1 MDRKFVVCCIDERV
15 PSGTNVK
22 EGDEP
27 GSGKGDGRALVLI
40 DQHAASERV
49 RVERFLKRICVRFLT
64 GSKDG
69 KGKGKGKEGD
79 GIEEEQEEVMGFE
92 PPKPVLLTTKEVEIL
107 REKEDVRALLSRW
120 GIDVLFEGE
129 GEADVEKDRNAA
141 YGQVWV
147 KSVPEVVMKKVAL
160 LYLSA
165 LSLSQEQSFTRFSH
179 RHSF

>member
-15 PSGTNVK
+15 PSGANVE

-27 GSGKGDGRALVLI
+27 ESGKGGSDHGRALVLI

-69 KGKGKGKEGD
+69 KGKSKEGA
-79 GIEEEQEEVMGFE
+79 GIAEEQEEVMELE
-92 PPKPVLLTTKEVEIL
+92 PPKPVLLTMREVEIL

-129 GEADVEKDRNAA
+129 GEAGVEKDKNVA

-147 KSVPEVVMKKVAL
+147 KSVPEVVVKKVGL
-160 LYLSA
+160 LHLA
-165 LSLSQEQSFTRFSH
+165 LSSNRWIILIIL
-179 RHSF
+179 

>member
-1 MDRKFVVCCIDERV
+1 MVCCIDERV
-15 PSGTNVK
+15 PSGTNVE

-27 GSGKGDGRALVLI
+27 GSGKGGSDHGRALVLI

-69 KGKGKGKEGD
+69 KGKGKEGD
-79 GIEEEQEEVMGFE
+79 GIAEQEQEEVVE
-92 PPKPVLLTTKEVEIL
+92 VDPPKPVLLTTMEVESL

-120 GIDVLFEGE
+120 GIDVLFEG
-129 GEADVEKDRNAA
+129 GEVGVEKDKNVA

-160 LYLSA
+160 LSLPT
-165 LSLSQEQSFTRFSH
+165 LSLSLSGTVVHAFVTSA
-179 RHSF
+179 